1 MDGKVDSMTAVRH
14 RRGGARNASA
24 VRSATVSQ
32 AEPTAI
38 VFSADDGLASLAQQ
52 AVTSGWKLELCRN
65 AGTGRE
71 VLSQPNIRLVIVDDE
86 SVPEE
91 ARGWLLDRIRRFV
104 PRALLIYIA
113 GSHSPDDEKRARGYA
128 AQYYTAKPLDTDRT
142 LRVLQSFVRVAEE
155 SKDGNGNGA

>member
-1 MDGKVDSMTAVRH
+1 MDGKIDSMTTARH

-24 VRSATVSQ
+24 ARVA
-32 AEPTAI
+32 AELHADPAAI
-38 VFSADDGLASLAQQ
+38 VFSADQALVSLAQQ
-52 AVTSGWKLELCRN
+52 AVTSGWKVELCRN

-91 ARGWLLDRIRRFV
+91 ARGWLLDWIRRFV

-155 SKDGNGNGA
+155 SRLSRGNGH